1 MSEVRAMDKAF
12 NEVHG
17 AEANLDDSTMK
28 DPITITPG
36 HIKRKCPDV
45 DLKVINFFT
54 KMKYHARIRALN
66 EQDKMDTNA
75 DRKRKFIERNEK
87 PRPAKGMRDYV
98 KDGHFSNI

>member
-17 AEANLDDSTMK
+17 TGANLEDSTTK
-28 DPITITPG
+28 DPITLTSG
-36 HIKRKCPDV
+36 HIKRKCPDI
-45 DLKVINFFT
+45 DLKVIKFFT

-66 EQDKMDTNA
+66 EQDKMDTIA
-75 DRKRKFIERNEK
+75 DRKRKCIERNEK

-98 KDGHFSNI
+98 KDGHFSKI